1 MVDIKEMNDAEVRE
15 GMEKIKILEKEA
27 SELDANRAKADEEC
41 VGLNV
46 DPEAISEMKEAIK
59 SAVCIVNEKS
69 EELCLEDKNRCLY
82 SNVKKSVLKENIVF
96 PEIFSGKPGE
106 DICKFKE
113 RLLQA
118 VFNS

>member
-1 MVDIKEMNDAEVRE
+1 MKKFVKEWRKSRFQRRRLQKRDA
-15 GMEKIKILEKEA
+15 K
-27 SELDANRAKADEEC
+27 RAKADEEC

-46 DPEAISEMKEAIK
+46 DPEAILEMKKAIK
-59 SAVCIVNEKS
+59 SAVSIVNEKS
-69 EELCLEDKNRCLY
+69 EELCLVDKNRCLY

-113 RLLQA
+113 KLLQA
-118 VFNS
+118 VFDS